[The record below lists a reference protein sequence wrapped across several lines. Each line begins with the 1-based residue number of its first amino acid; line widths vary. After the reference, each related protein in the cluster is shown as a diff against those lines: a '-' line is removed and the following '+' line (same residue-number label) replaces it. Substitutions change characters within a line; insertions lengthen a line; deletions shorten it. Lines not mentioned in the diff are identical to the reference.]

1 MACDIYEI
9 GGMCRGEV
17 VAGRKTTGPTGSRSS
32 RLEHN
37 TRFSARLPKSIGGT
51 RPGVELFLQD
61 SVDKGLTKKD
71 PSLKGVT
78 ANSSGSPYNTGR
90 NAATGTPTGPWA
102 IILRIQ
108 KMGTMPAI
116 ASV

>member
-17 VAGRKTTGPTGSRSS
+17 AADRKTGPTGSHSS

-51 RPGVELFLQD
+51 RPGVELFL
-61 SVDKGLTKKD
+61 
-71 PSLKGVT
+71 
-78 ANSSGSPYNTGR
+78 
-90 NAATGTPTGPWA
+90 
-102 IILRIQ
+102 
-108 KMGTMPAI
+108 
-116 ASV
+116 